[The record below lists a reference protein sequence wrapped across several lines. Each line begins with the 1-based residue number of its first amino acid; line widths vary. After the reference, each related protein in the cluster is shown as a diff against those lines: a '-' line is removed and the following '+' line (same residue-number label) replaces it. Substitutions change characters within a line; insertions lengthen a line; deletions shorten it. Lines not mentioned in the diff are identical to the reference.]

1 MMRLAVM
8 LGVMLVSACA
18 LSPAPGPSANELA
31 LLNIQVRAAEAA
43 FAQTM
48 ARRDFATFQTF
59 VADDAVFISDG
70 TPLRGKAQVSA
81 HWQQY
86 FEGAQP
92 PFSWQPEVI
101 EMLDSG
107 ALAYSTGPVYAPDGR
122 VVARFASTWR
132 RAADGRWRVI
142 LDNGFAVCP
151 PR

>member
-1 MMRLAVM
+1 MVRIAVM
-8 LGVMLVSACA
+8 LGALTVGACA
-18 LSPAPGPSANELA
+18 LVPPPAPDASELA
-31 LLNIQVRAAEAA
+31 LLTIQVRAAEAA

-48 ARRDFATFQTF
+48 AKRNFIAFQTF

-86 FEGAQP
+86 FDGAVA
-92 PFSWQPEVI
+92 PFSWQPEIV
-101 EMLDSG
+101 EVLASG
-107 ALAYSTGPVYAPDGR
+107 TLAYSTGPVYAVDGR

-132 RAADGRWRVI
+132 REPDGRWRVV

>member
-1 MMRLAVM
+1 MMRIAAM
-8 LGVMLVSACA
+8 LGALVISACA
-18 LSPAPGPSANELA
+18 VSPTPMPSANELA

-43 FAQTM
+43 FAQTL
-48 ARRDFATFQTF
+48 ARRDFAAFQTF

-81 HWQQY
+81 HWQRY

-92 PFSWQPEVI
+92 PFSWQPEVV
-101 EMLDSG
+101 EVLDSG
-107 ALAYSTGPVYAPDGR
+107 GLAYSTGPVYTPDGR

-132 RAADGRWRVI
+132 READGRWRVI
-142 LDNGFAVCP
+142 LDNGFAVCA